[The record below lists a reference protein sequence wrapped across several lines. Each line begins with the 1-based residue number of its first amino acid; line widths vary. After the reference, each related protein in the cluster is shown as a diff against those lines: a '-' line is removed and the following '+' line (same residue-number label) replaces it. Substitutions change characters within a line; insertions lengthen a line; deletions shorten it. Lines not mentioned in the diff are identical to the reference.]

1 MTDRLMKIRSSG
13 LSWRQLDDNIML
25 LDIATS
31 SYLSITG
38 AGSVIWVALVDGST
52 VDELVTT
59 VLTEFDV
66 DHATAA
72 ADVTAF
78 LADLEAR
85 GLLA

>member
-1 MTDRLMKIRSSG
+1 MAERLMKIRSSG

-38 AGSVIWVALVDGST
+38 AGSVIWVALVAGST
-52 VDELVTT
+52 VDQLVTT
-59 VLTEFDV
+59 VLDEFDV

>member
-1 MTDRLMKIRSSG
+1 MTERLMKIRSSG

-38 AGSVIWVALVDGST
+38 AGSVIWIALVAGST
-52 VDELVTT
+52 VNQLVST
-59 VLTEFDV
+59 VLAEFDV
-66 DHATAA
+66 DRATAA
-72 ADVTAF
+72 ADVASF